1 MRIDSGEDFGGFIEA
16 SEADYFEQT
25 VRRHF
30 RGDGCIVDAGCFIGA
45 STKALS
51 RGLDTWIQQR
61 DHESP
66 IIAIDR
72 FTASDHYV
80 VEFLAEMGS
89 DVRFGESFL
98 PVFLRNLGQYIQRI
112 EVRAGDLIQVG
123 RIDRAIELAVIDLAK
138 TPALNGFILQRWLP
152 LMVPG
157 HSLLIQQD
165 FYSPTQPWIAHSMA
179 GLLDYVSLE
188 HDKVGESAVFR
199 LERPIPASVLRE
211 ATLGWDRRDALLRLD
226 RMIELVG
233 SRMAAPLR
241 LMRALAFH
249 GLGDNAKARSLL
261 EQELSQP
268 TAPSDQKW
276 EKWLTAAV
284 VAVMPDVFQFNG
296 VLGQLYWRHGA
307 QRLGHA

>member
-1 MRIDSGEDFGGFIEA
+1 MDGEAGHDLGGFIEA
-16 SEADYFEQT
+16 SEADYYEQI

-45 STKALS
+45 STKALI
-51 RGLDTWIQQR
+51 RGLDAWDPQH
-61 DHESP
+61 DAELP

-80 VEFLAEMGS
+80 VDFLAQVGA

-98 PVFLRNLGQYIQRI
+98 PVFLRNLGQQALRVEI
-112 EVRAGDLIQVG
+112 RAGDLVQVG
-123 RIDRAIELAVIDLAK
+123 RIERTIEMAVIDLAK
-138 TPALNGFILQRWLP
+138 TPALNGFVLQRWVP
-152 LMVPG
+152 QMVPG
-157 HSLLIQQD
+157 HSLIIQQD

-188 HDKVGESAVFR
+188 HDKVGESAVFC
-199 LERPIPASVLRE
+199 LERPIPANVLRE
-211 ATLGWDRRDALLRLD
+211 ATFGWDRRDALPRLD
-226 RMIELVG
+226 RMIEMVG
-233 SRMAAPLR
+233 TRVSAPLR

-249 GLGDNAKARSLL
+249 GLGHNAKARSLL
-261 EQELSQP
+261 EEELAQP

-276 EKWLTAAV
+276 EKWLSAAV
-284 VAVMPDVFQFNG
+284 VAVMPEAFEFNA

>member
-1 MRIDSGEDFGGFIEA
+1 MRINVGNDPGGFIEA
-16 SEADYFEQT
+16 SEADFYEQT

-30 RGDGCIVDAGCFIGA
+30 RGEGCIVDAGCFIGA
-45 STKALS
+45 STNALI
-51 RGLDTWIQQR
+51 RGLDTHNQQR
-61 DHESP
+61 ELEPP

-80 VEFLAEMGS
+80 AEYLAGIGV

-98 PVFLRNLGQYIQRI
+98 PVFLRNLGQHTPRV

-123 RIDRAIELAVIDLAK
+123 RVDRAIELAVIDLAK
-138 TPALNGFILQRWLP
+138 TPALNAFVLQRWLP
-152 LMVPG
+152 KMVPG

-165 FYSPTQPWIAHSMA
+165 FYSPTQPWIAHSMS

-199 LERPIPASVLRE
+199 LERPIPANVLRG
-211 ATLGWDRRDALLRLD
+211 ATFGWDQRDALSRLD
-226 RMIELVG
+226 RMIEFVG
-233 SRMAAPLR
+233 IRAAAPLR

-261 EQELSQP
+261 EQELAQP
-268 TAPSDQKW
+268 KAPQDQKW
-276 EKWLTAAV
+276 EKWLSAAV
-284 VAVMPDVFQFNG
+284 VAVMPDVFQFNA